1 MGERRVVLGDDRIV
15 VKENKSYLIFKR
27 MVDIFGS
34 IVGLLI
40 SLSGI
45 LIIVVLIKFEDGGPI
60 IFKQTRIGKNGKKF
74 FIYKFRSMRVDAEEI
89 KAKLLSKNEISG
101 AMFKMKD
108 DPRVTKIGKF
118 IRKTSLDEIPQFINV
133 LKGDMSLVGPRP
145 PLAEEVEVY
154 TDYELQ
160 RLLVTPG
167 LSGLWQVSG
176 RSNVSFME
184 MVSLDLKYIQTRT
197 ILLDF
202 FIIFKTIANMFKTKK
217 NGAF

>member
-15 VKENKSYLIFKR
+15 VKENKSYLILKR

-40 SLSGI
+40 SLPGI

-202 FIIFKTIANMFKTKK
+202 FIIFKTIANMLKTKK

>member
-40 SLSGI
+40 SLPGI

-202 FIIFKTIANMFKTKK
+202 FIIFKTIANMLKTKK

>member
-15 VKENKSYLIFKR
+15 VKENKSYLILKR

-202 FIIFKTIANMFKTKK
+202 FIIFKTIANMLKTKK